1 MWSNVKLWIRKVE
14 NSPGLSGLTSRG
26 GKSLRRSTAAPEDSR
41 LGLMNLQIQHL
52 HTKLEAKEP
61 KNPLTKNEYYRQMSS
76 YKLPNQAEVFY
87 FGIVWWPVLL
97 TRGLFT
103 WRKRRNEIWRGMQ
116 TPNLSVNR
124 ILLPKGSS
132 DSCGITCWYVFPS
145 IVCPFSQ
152 REFVRN
158 RPKPF
163 QSHDSRLVLTLLWHL
178 WVHLFYLCINYIPR
192 KPKHVVDL
200 MMTSGRPGRSDG
212 RGDPCAGCPG
222 RLAGHHVWHPTFPHW
237 VAFPFRH
244 TDAHLARGS
253 MEHQQAYFY
262 VCAWRR

>member
-1 MWSNVKLWIRKVE
+1 MLMTSLTAMPLMYIAANKGEQDIPRVEGGWMTLSTRVKYTLIPSNWLGFLLNVKVRNSEMDEMNQNNMKKCKKTMWSNVKLWIRKVE

-41 LGLMNLQIQHL
+41 LGLMNLQIQPRDIGRANGAHL
-52 HTKLEAKEP
+52 STKLEAKEP

-103 WRKRRNEIWRGMQ
+103 WPKRRNEIWRGMQ

-124 ILLPKGSS
+124 ILLPKGSP

-145 IVCPFSQ
+145 IVCPFFSE
-152 REFVRN
+152 RI
-158 RPKPF
+158 RP
-163 QSHDSRLVLTLLWHL
+163 Q
-178 WVHLFYLCINYIPR
+178 
-192 KPKHVVDL
+192 
-200 MMTSGRPGRSDG
+200 
-212 RGDPCAGCPG
+212 
-222 RLAGHHVWHPTFPHW
+222 
-237 VAFPFRH
+237 
-244 TDAHLARGS
+244 
-253 MEHQQAYFY
+253 
-262 VCAWRR
+262 

>member
-1 MWSNVKLWIRKVE
+1 MFFHQSFAL
-14 NSPGLSGLTSRG
+14 
-26 GKSLRRSTAAPEDSR
+26 
-41 LGLMNLQIQHL
+41 
-52 HTKLEAKEP
+52 
-61 KNPLTKNEYYRQMSS
+61 
-76 YKLPNQAEVFY
+76 
-87 FGIVWWPVLL
+87 
-97 TRGLFT
+97 
-103 WRKRRNEIWRGMQ
+103 
-116 TPNLSVNR
+116 
-124 ILLPKGSS
+124 
-132 DSCGITCWYVFPS
+132 
-145 IVCPFSQ
+145 FSQ

-244 TDAHLARGS
+244 MDARLRGVVWNINKHIF
-253 MEHQQAYFY
+253 MY
-262 VCAWRR
+262 VHDGDRSPESCKNIWRVWAIHVTLFQPTIFLLYSLYRIGMPHH